1 MREYFEGEDV
11 AGSDVVE
18 RELEEEEEEEEE
30 VG

>member
-18 RELEEEEEEEEE
+18 RELKEEEEEG

>member
-18 RELEEEEEEEEE
+18 RELEEEEEEE